1 MGEFKCP
8 VPGCEHEPFQTETVL
23 KSHLRSKHPDSVPK
37 TETREVLIVE
47 EDFTTG
53 ELVRDKRM
61 DREEAPSYGVWD
73 KSALR

>member
-8 VPGCEHEPFQTETVL
+8 VPECKHEPFQTETVL

-37 TETREVLIVE
+37 TETREVPIVE
-47 EDFTTG
+47 EDFTTA

-61 DREEAPSYGVWD
+61 DIMRKASYGVWD
-73 KSALR
+73 K